1 MVSIEYAVVSR
12 HNTEQDFR
20 YYFDSDFFIISVVDI
35 NTILREQAVNHKWH
49 TERFQ
54 VIVLLPSPTKSNGDT
69 GKMRER

>member
-20 YYFDSDFFIISVVDI
+20 YYVDSDFFIISVVDI

-49 TERFQ
+49 TERF
-54 VIVLLPSPTKSNGDT
+54 
-69 GKMRER
+69 